1 MQRKVILELVSDL
14 AISDEQL
21 MDIIK
26 NITTVKQAE
35 VLQSEIMEDE
45 YAEN

>member
-21 MDIIK
+21 KDIIK

-45 YAEN
+45 